1 MPLSGVGLEGRQ
13 RSGGPAGVN
22 GDWVSLRRHDQPEAI
37 AAEAIHMGIDD
48 GDGRRGCHH
57 RFNGAAALA
66 QDRQRALTGEVV
78 GGHRHAVGRNV
89 ATVHKLSFLNES
101 PAEHCKSC
109 SISERFVSLIKTMT
123 RIFPLARYV

>member
-22 GDWVSLRRHDQPEAI
+22 GDGVSLRRHDQPEAI

-48 GDGRRGCHH
+48 GDGRRGSHH

-78 GGHRHAVGRNV
+78 G
-89 ATVHKLSFLNES
+89 ATAMPWVETLLLVHKLSFLNES

>member
-1 MPLSGVGLEGRQ
+1 
-13 RSGGPAGVN
+13 
-22 GDWVSLRRHDQPEAI
+22 
-37 AAEAIHMGIDD
+37 
-48 GDGRRGCHH
+48 RGCHH

>member
-1 MPLSGVGLEGRQ
+1 MR
-13 RSGGPAGVN
+13 
-22 GDWVSLRRHDQPEAI
+22 
-37 AAEAIHMGIDD
+37 IDD
-48 GDGRRGCHH
+48 GDGRGGSHH

-66 QDRQRALTGEVV
+66 QDGQRALAGEVV
-78 GGHRHAVGRNV
+78 GSDRHAVGRNV

-123 RIFPLARYV
+123 GIFPLARYV